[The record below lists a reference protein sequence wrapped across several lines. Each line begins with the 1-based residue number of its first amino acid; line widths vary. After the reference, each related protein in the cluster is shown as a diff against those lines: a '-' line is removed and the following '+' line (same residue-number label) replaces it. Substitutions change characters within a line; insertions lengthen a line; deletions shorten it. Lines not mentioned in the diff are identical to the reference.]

1 MDWFWIIIAIVAI
14 FVIWYLWK
22 SNNEA
27 TTTSTTTT
35 ATART
40 QMVEDI
46 KSTQTSRVSDV
57 AEIMDELSQTSS
69 NYRHYCELI
78 GTSMDKGVIA
88 PYSQREVAYYDI
100 RCYRVDYRGGQEVET
115 LVAHETSIDPF
126 YFKDASSDK
135 PVYVDLA
142 SFGGNV
148 ILVNS
153 TNHIEGPN
161 SEFSKKL
168 GEKITSA
175 TSGSYS
181 TACTASVPERLNNV
195 LRGVADALDRVLLP
209 GGAPA
214 FGLVAAGAVAGG
226 MGPNVLFAQGGHSGK
241 VHNMGNRPQMPS
253 GGQMPRG
260 GQAPSGRQMPGG
272 GQMPR
277 GTGGYS
283 SMGMGNLDSF
293 LGQGMGGSFSYGGGG
308 RYYGGG
314 YVGSDLGTTLLNV
327 GLGAL
332 LSSMYS
338 TSSTTTK
345 TTTTTPQSTFRG
357 YRLVEDVVPLNSPI
371 YCIGEV
377 YLHGTSLYIG
387 KSTDS
392 DYTTSFFATKPES
405 EVVAHL
411 KS

>member
-1 MDWFWIIIAIVAI
+1 MEWFWIIIIIAAVFI
-14 FVIWYLWK
+14 IWYLWK
-22 SNNEA
+22 SNNEES
-27 TTTSTTTT
+27 TTSATKPT

-46 KSTQTSRVSDV
+46 KATQTSRVSDV

-78 GTSMDKGVIA
+78 GVSSDKGVVA

-100 RCYRVDYRGGQEVET
+100 RCYRVDYKNGQEVES

-126 YFKDASSDK
+126 YFTDASSDK

-161 SEFSKKL
+161 SEFAKKL
-168 GEKITSA
+168 GERITTATGSSYA
-175 TSGSYS
+175 TS
-181 TACTASVPERLNNV
+181 CTASVPERLGNI
-195 LRGVADALDRVLLP
+195 LRGAADALDRVLLP
-209 GGAPA
+209 GGVPA
-214 FGLVAAGAVAGG
+214 CGLVAAGAVAGG
-226 MGPNVLFAQGGHSGK
+226 MGSNVLFANSGHGQGK
-241 VHNMGNRPQMPS
+241 VNVNINLGNRGGMGNMGSRPQMPS
-253 GGQMPRG
+253 SGQMPRG
-260 GQAPSGRQMPGG
+260 SAGPAG
-272 GQMPR
+272 
-277 GTGGYS
+277 
-283 SMGMGNLDSF
+283 MGMGGMGGLDSF
-293 LGQGMGGSFSYGGGG
+293 LGQGLGGSFSYGGGG
-308 RYYGGG
+308 RYYGG
-314 YVGSDLGTTLLNV
+314 YSGSDLGTTLLNV

-338 TSSTTTK
+338 SSSSTAK

-357 YRLVEDVVPLNSPI
+357 YRLVEDVVPLSSPI

-377 YLHGTSLYIG
+377 YRHGTSLYIG
-387 KSTDS
+387 KSTD
-392 DYTTSFFATKPES
+392 DTYTTSFFACKPES

>member
-14 FVIWYLWK
+14 LVIWYLWK
-22 SNNEA
+22 SNNE
-27 TTTSTTTT
+27 TSTTSTSKPT

-46 KSTQTSRVSDV
+46 KATQTSRISDV

-78 GTSMDKGVIA
+78 GTSMDKGVVA

-100 RCYRVDYRGGQEVET
+100 RCYRVDYKGGQEVET
-115 LVAHETSIDPF
+115 LVAHETSINPF
-126 YFKDASSDK
+126 CFKDASSDR
-135 PVYVDLA
+135 PVYVNLA

-168 GEKITSA
+168 GERITSA
-175 TSGSYS
+175 TGSSYS
-181 TACTASVPERLNNV
+181 TACTASVPERLGNL
-195 LRGVADALDRVLLP
+195 LRGAADALDRVLLP
-209 GGAPA
+209 GGAPVC
-214 FGLVAAGAVAGG
+214 GLVAAGAVAGG
-226 MGPNVLFAQGGHSGK
+226 MGSNVLFAAPASGG
-241 VHNMGNRPQMPS
+241 HNMGNRSGKVNVNVNVGGRGSMGNMSGRPQMPT

-260 GQAPSGRQMPGG
+260 MGM
-272 GQMPR
+272 
-277 GTGGYS
+277 GTGG
-283 SMGMGNLDSF
+283 LDTF
-293 LGQGMGGSFSYGGGG
+293 LGQGLGGSFSYGGGG
-308 RYYGGG
+308 RYYGG
-314 YVGSDLGTTLLNV
+314 YGSDLGTTLLNV

-338 TSSTTTK
+338 SSSSTNQ

-377 YLHGTSLYIG
+377 YLHGADLYIG
-387 KSTDS
+387 KSTDD
-392 DYTTSFFATKPES
+392 DYTTSFFACKPES
-405 EVVAHL
+405 EVVEHL

>member
-1 MDWFWIIIAIVAI
+1 MDWFWIIIIIAAVLI
-14 FVIWYLWK
+14 IWYLWK
-22 SNNEA
+22 SNNEDS
-27 TTTSTTTT
+27 TTSATKPTV
-35 ATART
+35 TART

-46 KSTQTSRVSDV
+46 KATQTSRVSDV

-78 GTSMDKGVIA
+78 GTSMDKGVVA

-100 RCYRVDYRGGQEVET
+100 RCYRVDYKGGQEVET

-126 YFKDASSDK
+126 GFTDASSER
-135 PVYVDLA
+135 PVFVDLA

-161 SEFSKKL
+161 SEFAKKL
-168 GEKITSA
+168 GEHITTATGTSA
-175 TSGSYS
+175 S
-181 TACTASVPERLNNV
+181 TACTASVPERLGNV
-195 LRGVADALDRVLLP
+195 LRGAADALDRVLLP
-209 GGAPA
+209 GGAPQ

-226 MGPNVLFAQGGHSGK
+226 MGSNVLFAQNGGHKTGK
-241 VHNMGNRPQMPS
+241 VNVNVNFGNRGNMGNMGGRPQMPN
-253 GGQMPRG
+253 GQMPRG
-260 GQAPSGRQMPGG
+260 V
-272 GQMPR
+272 
-277 GTGGYS
+277 GGYS
-283 SMGMGNLDSF
+283 GMGNLDDF

-314 YVGSDLGTTLLNV
+314 YYSGGDLGTTLLNV

-338 TSSTTTK
+338 SSSTTAK

-387 KSTDS
+387 KSTD
-392 DYTTSFFATKPES
+392 DTYTTSFFACKPES